1 MTTEG
6 TYTIEAITCLY
17 LLKIPD
23 TGTVQ
28 SNIYGKKNNAIVIK
42 SNQDPTNI
50 HKCQNQEKIFDF
62 LPKI

>member
-1 MTTEG
+1 MSQVLKKNTMTTEG
-6 TYTIEAITCLY
+6 TYTIEARICLY

-42 SNQDPTNI
+42 SNQDPTTYS
-50 HKCQNQEKIFDF
+50 
-62 LPKI
+62 